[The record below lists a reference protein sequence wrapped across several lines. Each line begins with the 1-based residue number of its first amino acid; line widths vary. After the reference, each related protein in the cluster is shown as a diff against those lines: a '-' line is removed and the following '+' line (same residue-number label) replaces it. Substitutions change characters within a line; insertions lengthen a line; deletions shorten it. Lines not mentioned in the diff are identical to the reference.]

1 MKQTN
6 FRCWWTLW
14 MKSNIRMQ
22 FKAEKLLEVGRV
34 VKEGLQTAGI
44 WIETWVRN
52 GQIFT
57 NQKKELPGTERASQF
72 KCTSCQ
78 SLLKLLEQ
86 SLVTQLC
93 PTLCDPMDCSMP
105 GFPVLHYLPEFAQ
118 IHVHWV
124 TDAGMGVGVA
134 YKQQTLVFTVLRV
147 GSQIRV
153 PAWSS
158 SGAGPLPVCGPLAF
172 STITWWEAESF
183 RSSPHSLK
191 GANPMTSSN
200 LLLLLLS
207 SFSRGRL
214 CATP

>member
-72 KCTSCQ
+72 KCTSCH

-93 PTLCDPMDCSMP
+93 PTLCDPMDWSMP
-105 GFPVLHYLPEFAQ
+105 GFPVLNSFLEFAQ
-118 IHVHWV
+118 THVHWINN
-124 TDAGMGVGVA
+124 TI
-134 YKQQTLVFTVLRV
+134 QQ
-147 GSQIRV
+147 S
-153 PAWSS
+153 
-158 SGAGPLPVCGPLAF
+158 
-172 STITWWEAESF
+172 
-183 RSSPHSLK
+183 H
-191 GANPMTSSN
+191 
-200 LLLLLLS
+200 LLS
-207 SFSRGRL
+207 PPSPVLNVSQHQDLFQWVYSLHQVAKGLELQLQNQSFQWIFKVDFL
-214 CATP
+214 